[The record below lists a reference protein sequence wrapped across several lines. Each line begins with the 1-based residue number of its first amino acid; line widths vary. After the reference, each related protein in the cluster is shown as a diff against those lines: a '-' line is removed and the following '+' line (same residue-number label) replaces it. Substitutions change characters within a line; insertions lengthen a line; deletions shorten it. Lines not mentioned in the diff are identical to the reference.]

1 MNTPT
6 IKAVLFDL
14 DGTLLDTALD
24 FTDVVNTLLRQE
36 SQIEMSYTEV
46 RGAVSHGSKGL
57 IETAFKIDETDPSFE
72 PLRQRL
78 LDEYLAT
85 LTNRTRPFEGIDE
98 LLALLA
104 KENIAWGVVTNKP
117 ILYTA
122 PILSGLKLNPA
133 TTICPDHVTHTKPH
147 PESIQLACRETGCEP
162 SESIVIGD
170 HLRDIEAGKNAGAK
184 TIAAA
189 YGYLGDD
196 EKVEDWQADQI
207 AHTSNDLVEIVKKI
221 ILIDQ

>member
-1 MNTPT
+1 MPK

-36 SQIEMSYTEV
+36 SRSEMSYTEV

-57 IETAFKIDETDPSFE
+57 IETAFKIDESDPSFE

-85 LTNRTRPFEGIDE
+85 LTNRTRPFDGIDE

-104 KENIAWGVVTNKP
+104 KENIAWGIVTNKP

-122 PILSGLKLNPA
+122 PILSGLTLDPA

-147 PESIQLACRETGCEP
+147 PESVQLACREIGCEP

-170 HLRDIEAGKNAGAK
+170 HLRDVEAGKNAGAK

-189 YGYLGDD
+189 YGYLSDD
-196 EKVEDWQADQI
+196 EKAEDWQADEI
-207 AHTSNDLVEIVKKI
+207 AYSSTDLINIVEN
-221 ILIDQ
+221 LIR

>member
-1 MNTPT
+1 MTTPQ

-36 SQIEMSYTEV
+36 SRSEMPYEEV

-57 IETAFKIDETDPSFE
+57 IEIAFKISDSDPSFE

-78 LDEYLAT
+78 LDEYLTT
-85 LTNRTRPFEGIDE
+85 LTNRTRPFDGIEE
-98 LLALLA
+98 LLTLLA
-104 KENIAWGVVTNKP
+104 DKNVAWGIVTNKP
-117 ILYTA
+117 MLYTA
-122 PILSGLKLNPA
+122 LILSGLQLNPV

-147 PESIQLACRETGCEP
+147 PESVQLACREIGCEP

-189 YGYLGDD
+189 YGYLSDD
-196 EKVEDWQADQI
+196 ENTEDWQADKI
-207 AHTSNDLVEIVKKI
+207 AYRSNDLISIVEN
-221 ILIDQ
+221 LIH